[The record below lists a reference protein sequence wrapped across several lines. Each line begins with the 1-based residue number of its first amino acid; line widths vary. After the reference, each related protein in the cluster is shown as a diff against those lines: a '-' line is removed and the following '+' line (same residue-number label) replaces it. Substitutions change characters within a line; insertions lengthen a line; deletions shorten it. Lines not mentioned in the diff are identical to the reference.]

1 MYMKVSTW
9 SAYKQSPTKSEVV
22 TNLNKQINTLDL
34 EIISKT
40 DDLKEKER
48 LYKEA
53 QKSLDDSK
61 NERANYLKE
70 KAKIVEWTSSE
81 SFQ

>member
-1 MYMKVSTW
+1 MKVSTW

-70 KAKIVEWTSSE
+70 KAKIVE
-81 SFQ
+81 